1 MFVSSHLFSSFRIST
16 CLILFPFSSL
26 PPDCS
31 HLSLFHSFTGSD
43 EWSSALWES
52 RCCAIHILSEKVVCA
67 GVSARRVCVSVCL
80 FLWVN
85 LIKPAYCL
93 LTDIFHTISHRRV
106 SVRLFCNSWT
116 NSLSC
121 VSLSGYSC
129 SCSALF
135 TGGRCETE
143 ISVCMP
149 NPCQNGGVCKPIGNA
164 FICSCKRGYTGVTS
178 VYQHYSTMS
187 F

>member
-1 MFVSSHLFSSFRIST
+1 MSHISCFLLVLPFLSSSHLFSFSFCSSLLFLSHLFFSSYLILLIYYFLLCLISSMFVSSHLFSSFRIST

-106 SVRLFCNSWT
+106 SVRLFCNS
-116 NSLSC
+116 
-121 VSLSGYSC
+121 
-129 SCSALF
+129 
-135 TGGRCETE
+135 
-143 ISVCMP
+143 
-149 NPCQNGGVCKPIGNA
+149 
-164 FICSCKRGYTGVTS
+164 
-178 VYQHYSTMS
+178 
-187 F
+187 